1 MTLISVILLA
11 IFQGIAEF
19 LPISSSGHLAVLGK
33 WLGLDPEANFTLGIV
48 LHAGTLLAIL
58 AFYCKSL
65 LRFVKLQRNRLAG
78 MVLLGS
84 VPAGIL
90 GIFFKE
96 KVEFLSANLWIV
108 GTLFLVTAGILF
120 LSEKLYKK
128 RSDAGNPGYS
138 SDDLTWKQALSI
150 GAAQAVALLP
160 GISRSGS
167 TIAAGMAAGLNPAA
181 AAEFS
186 FLLAIPAIGGAALLE
201 FLELARSGFADAGD
215 PGLLVAGFTVAAVV
229 GYISLAL
236 LLKILKKG
244 KLALFSIY
252 LCFAAAAVFLKQLC
266 GAA

>member
-1 MTLISVILLA
+1 M
-11 IFQGIAEF
+11 
-19 LPISSSGHLAVLGK
+19 
-33 WLGLDPEANFTLGIV
+33 
-48 LHAGTLLAIL
+48 
-58 AFYCKSL
+58 
-65 LRFVKLQRNRLAG
+65 
-78 MVLLGS
+78 
-84 VPAGIL
+84 
-90 GIFFKE
+90 
-96 KVEFLSANLWIV
+96 
-108 GTLFLVTAGILF
+108 
-120 LSEKLYKK
+120 
-128 RSDAGNPGYS
+128 
-138 SDDLTWKQALSI
+138 
-150 GAAQAVALLP
+150 ALLP

-181 AAEFS
+181 AADFS

-201 FLELARSGFADAGD
+201 FLELARGGSADAVD